1 MSECPEYWKT
11 TLEEID
17 QQMVGI
23 RKGKRRILCISPG
36 GRPVYAV
43 FYGTENQI
51 NRTANLSSA
60 LGAGDPSCFVN
71 RKVGN
76 WRPTLLLAGC
86 IHGGEFEGTAALL
99 NLISVMETG
108 KDLAEELYM
117 DEKQMQDNDTRMKD
131 SYREKKGLLTSTQ
144 ISGIR
149 AKYGISQSD
158 LCVLLGW
165 GGKTITRYESHQVQD
180 KAHDTILKKIDQD
193 PEWFL
198 SLLNDAKDS
207 LSAESYQKYMEAAT
221 SLFEEDQDA
230 YLRKAI
236 EASYAGF
243 QGNKMFHGNT
253 SLSLDKVVDV
263 IRYFAVSSKV
273 TSLYKVKL
281 MKLMW
286 YADALAYKRRGRA
299 ITGLVYR
306 ALPMGAVPVG
316 HNSIIDLK
324 DVPCEE
330 VDMGET
336 NAYHFALSGE
346 CKFSALSKDDKEIL
360 DLVIDKLGKMSKND
374 IIAFMHKEQ
383 AYVETA
389 PRDVIQFKYAESL
402 QI

>member
-1 MSECPEYWKT
+1 MDMKIIKSKKRLCTCCMEEHEVKT
-11 TLEEID
+11 VL
-17 QQMVGI
+17 
-23 RKGKRRILCISPG
+23 
-36 GRPVYAV
+36 
-43 FYGTENQI
+43 
-51 NRTANLSSA
+51 
-60 LGAGDPSCFVN
+60 
-71 RKVGN
+71 
-76 WRPTLLLAGC
+76 
-86 IHGGEFEGTAALL
+86 
-99 NLISVMETG
+99 VMDHATFKNTG
-108 KDLAEELYM
+108 VDYEASYLFCDLAEELFM
-117 DEKQMQDNDTRMKD
+117 DEQQMQDNDLRMKD
-131 SYREKKGLLTSTQ
+131 SYREKEGLLTSAQ

-198 SLLNDAKDS
+198 SLLNEAKNS
-207 LSAESYQKYMEAAT
+207 LSVESFQKYLEAAT
-221 SLFEEDQDA
+221 SLYEEDQDA

-236 EASYAGF
+236 EASYARF
-243 QGNKMFHGNT
+243 QGNQMFHGNT
-253 SLSLDKVVDV
+253 VLSLDKVVDV
-263 IRYFAVSSKV
+263 IKYYASSIKV

-286 YADALAYKRRGRA
+286 YADALAYKRRGYA
-299 ITGLVYR
+299 ITGLVYQ

-336 NAYHFALSGE
+336 NAYHFSLSGE
-346 CKFSALSKDDKEIL
+346 QSFPALTKDDKAIL
-360 DLVIDKLGKMSKND
+360 DIVIEKLGKMSKND
-374 IIAFMHKEQ
+374 IINFMHKEQ

>member
-1 MSECPEYWKT
+1 MDMKIIKSEKRLCSCCMEEHEVKT
-11 TLEEID
+11 VL
-17 QQMVGI
+17 
-23 RKGKRRILCISPG
+23 
-36 GRPVYAV
+36 
-43 FYGTENQI
+43 
-51 NRTANLSSA
+51 
-60 LGAGDPSCFVN
+60 
-71 RKVGN
+71 
-76 WRPTLLLAGC
+76 
-86 IHGGEFEGTAALL
+86 
-99 NLISVMETG
+99 VMEHVTF
-108 KDLAEELYM
+108 KNIQVDYEASYLFCDMAEELFM
-117 DEKQMQDNDTRMKD
+117 DEQQMHNNDVRMKD
-131 SYREKKGLLTSTQ
+131 AYRAREGLLTSSQ

-198 SLLNDAKDS
+198 SLLNDAKS
-207 LSAESYQKYMEAAT
+207 NLSKESFRKYLKAAA
-221 SLFEEDQDA
+221 LLYEEDQDA

-236 EASYAGF
+236 EASYARF

-253 SLSLDKVVDV
+253 ELSLDKVVDV
-263 IRYFAVSSKV
+263 IKYYASSRKV

-286 YADALAYKRRGRA
+286 YADALAYKRRRYA
-299 ITGLVYR
+299 ITGLVYQ

-336 NAYHFALSGE
+336 NAYYFSLSE
-346 CKFSALSKDDKEIL
+346 EQSFPALSKEDKDIL
-360 DLVIDKLGKMSKND
+360 DIVIEKLGKMSKND
-374 IIAFMHKEQ
+374 IVNFMYKEQ
-383 AYVETA
+383 AYVKTA
-389 PRDVIQFKYAESL
+389 LRDVIQFKYAESL